1 MMTLQK
7 YGLRSGV
14 GLAAP
19 QINVSKRMILSIY
32 LMMEMEKLMT
42 IC

>member
-1 MMTLQK
+1 MRQFLINSQDDDIAK

-19 QINVSKRMILSIY
+19 
-32 LMMEMEKLMT
+32 KLMFQNE
-42 IC
+42 